1 MRRRLIRVVLAA
13 VAGAAVVE
21 FVRRRS
27 QPGGAKPAESG
38 VSATSAMARNI
49 AVARTGARVG
59 VNYATHQAKRA
70 TASPERRA
78 ELDAAFEL
86 KTAEEVVNA
95 LGNMKGAL
103 MKIGQMA
110 SFLDDG
116 LPEPMREALA
126 TLQADAPPM
135 SSALAAQVVE
145 EELGAPPDVVFAE
158 WDERPISAA
167 SIGQVHRAVTKD
179 GRAVAVKVQYPGV
192 DKAIM
197 SDLDNSQLLFSVL
210 GMVFPGLD
218 PQPIVDE
225 IRARIS
231 EEVDY
236 RLEAKNQSD
245 FHDWYATH
253 PFIHIPAVL
262 DEYSSQ
268 RVLTTEMAEGA
279 RFAEVDTT
287 WSQDQKNLAAE
298 TIYRFVFRSFY
309 QFKAFNG
316 DPHPGNYLFR
326 PDGQVTFL
334 DFGLVKRFTQA
345 ETDEAAEMITAIVL
359 HNDIEEYRRVIE
371 DNGTLQRNAPV
382 TNEEVEDYFAYF
394 YKLVREKGE
403 HLVTH
408 EYAAKM
414 VSQFFDMSGSA
425 SRVVKHANLPPQWV
439 LLQRINLGLYAI
451 LARLNAT
458 RDWFGICQEIWPFAA
473 YDGPPATELGRQEA
487 AWLTAGRE
495 SA

>member
-1 MRRRLIRVVLAA
+1 MRRRLTRLTLI
-13 VAGAAVVE
+13 GAVVAAAAYIA
-21 FVRRRS
+21 RRAKS
-27 QPGGAKPAESG
+27 QSSNNGAG
-38 VSATSAMARNI
+38 VSATTSMGRNL
-49 AVARTGARVG
+49 AVARTTARVG
-59 VNYATHQAKRA
+59 ASYATHQAKRA
-70 TASPERRA
+70 TASPERQA
-78 ELDAAFEL
+78 ELDAQFEL
-86 KTAEEVVNA
+86 KTAQEVVNA

-116 LPEPMREALA
+116 LPEPMREMLA

-135 SSALAAQVVE
+135 SSALAARVVE
-145 EELGAPPDVVFAE
+145 EELGAPPQRIFAE
-158 WDERPISAA
+158 WDEKPISAA
-167 SIGQVHRAVTKD
+167 SIGQVHRAVTND
-179 GRAVAVKVQYPGV
+179 GRIVAVKVQYPGV

-197 SDLDNSQLLFSVL
+197 ADLDNSQLLFSIL

-245 FHDWYATH
+245 FHNWYATH
-253 PFIHIPAVL
+253 PFIHVPAVL

-268 RVLTTEMAEGA
+268 RVLTTEMAEGV
-279 RFAEVDTT
+279 RFAEIDAT
-287 WSQDQKNLAAE
+287 WSQEQKDLAAE
-298 TIYRFVFRSFY
+298 AIYRFVFRSFY

-326 PDGQVTFL
+326 PDGRVTFL

-345 ETDEAAEMITAIVL
+345 DVDEAADMITAIVL
-359 HNDIEEYRRVIE
+359 HNDIAEYRRVIE
-371 DNGTLQRNAPV
+371 DNGTLQRNAPL
-382 TNEEVEDYFAYF
+382 TDEEVEEYFAYF
-394 YKLVREKGE
+394 YKLVRERGPQ
-403 HLVTH
+403 LVTH

-414 VSQFFDMSGSA
+414 VSQFFDLSSSA
-425 SRVVKHANLPPQWV
+425 SRVVKYANLPPQWV

-458 RDWFGICQEIWPFAA
+458 QDWFAICQELWPFAG
-473 YDGPPATELGRQEA
+473 YDGPASTELGRQES
-487 AWLTAGRE
+487 AWLE
-495 SA
+495 SVRQD